1 MNCKF
6 NPLLERLERSMKIS
20 TSNQLELASCNCKL
34 NSPGKLLKKVR
45 YTLIEIHLNKLTNRK
60 SNPLVKFLKQ
70 SLKKYSTWM
79 AIRKPLELCGDLTS
93 LIIYGRRP
101 SVLSD
106 REMVEYTKR
115 ERGDFLCVYNDKE
128 VSKVTLDRWSPR
140 IINGKSLIM
149 TPRYILIPDPI
160 QFYNHLIRIVS
171 LSEVDAFLC
180 SYYLFFI
187 KDAAV
192 FIKLFTSIES
202 QYLLILIFS
211 FFFRRGCST
220 TSLDWSFSCSAKL
233 P

>member
-20 TSNQLELASCNCKL
+20 TSNPLELASCNCKL

-45 YTLIEIHLNKLTNRK
+45 YTLIEIHLNKLTYRK

-79 AIRKPLELCGDLTS
+79 AIRESLELCGDLYIPSWVISYFSHHLRKAS
-93 LIIYGRRP
+93 LCVI
-101 SVLSD
+101 
-106 REMVEYTKR
+106 R
-115 ERGDFLCVYNDKE
+115 ERWSSLQKVRTGGLCVYNDKE
-128 VSKVTLDRWSPR
+128 VSKVTLDRSSPR

-171 LSEVDAFLC
+171 LSLVDAFLC
-180 SYYLFFI
+180 SYYLFLS
-187 KDAAV
+187 KT
-192 FIKLFTSIES
+192 L
-202 QYLLILIFS
+202 QFS
-211 FFFRRGCST
+211 
-220 TSLDWSFSCSAKL
+220 
-233 P
+233 

>member
-45 YTLIEIHLNKLTNRK
+45 YTLIEIYLNKLTNRK

-101 SVLSD
+101 SVLS
-106 REMVEYTKR
+106 EIWSSIQKEN
-115 ERGDFLCVYNDKE
+115 GGPLCVYNDKE
-128 VSKVTLDRWSPR
+128 VSKVTLDRSSPR

-149 TPRYILIPDPI
+149 TLQYILIPDPI
-160 QFYNHLIRIVS
+160 QLYNHLIRIVS
-171 LSEVDAFLC
+171 LSLVDAFLC
-180 SYYLFFI
+180 HIIFFI
-187 KDAAV
+187 KDAAI
-192 FIKLFTSIES
+192 FIKLFTSIEMQHLLNFFNFS
-202 QYLLILIFS
+202 QGMVL
-211 FFFRRGCST
+211 
-220 TSLDWSFSCSAKL
+220 
-233 P
+233 